1 MQLWDWLNQITYEKK
16 SWSSFTEDQQ
26 ASFNPYMIHRFVSMY
41 NGYID
46 IANVAQ
52 KLPLT
57 EKEKVYTIYKTLL
70 PKKKMYLKYVKN
82 QNPNNY
88 KELAEYISEY
98 FEISL
103 GEADEYVYILQKYG
117 VRDILWKMG
126 VSEEETEKLIK
137 KAEL

>member
-1 MQLWDWLNQITYEKK
+1 MTLWDWLNQVTYDKK
-16 SWSSFTEDQQ
+16 DWNSFTEDQQ
-26 ASFNPYMIHRFVSMY
+26 SSFNPYMIHRFVSMY

-46 IANVAQ
+46 IANIAQ

-57 EKEKVYTIYKTLL
+57 DKEKVYTIYKTLL

-82 QNPNNY
+82 QNQKKY
-88 KELAEYISEY
+88 TELAEYISDY

-103 GEADEYVYILQKYG
+103 GEAEHYIDIIREEG
-117 VRDILWKMG
+117 VRGILWEMG
-126 VSEEETEKLIK
+126 VDEKQTEKLIK